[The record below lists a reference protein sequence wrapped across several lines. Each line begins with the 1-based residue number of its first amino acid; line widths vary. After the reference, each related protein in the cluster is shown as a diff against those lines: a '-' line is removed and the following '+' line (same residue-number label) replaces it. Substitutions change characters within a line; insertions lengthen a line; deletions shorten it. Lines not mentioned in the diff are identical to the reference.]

1 MKSVSPGHGG
11 QRKLGFFDKYLSVW
25 VALCMIAGTAIG
37 YFFPGFAAAL
47 GGFEVANVSIP
58 VAVVLLAMMY
68 PIMLKISLREISRV
82 RTNSKPLTLTLII
95 NWAVKPFTM
104 AFIAWLFMRVVFS
117 AFISEALQSEY
128 IAGMILLGIAPCTA
142 MVLVWT
148 YLANGN
154 LNYALVQV
162 SINDLVI
169 LLLFAPLGKLLLG
182 LTTDFPVPFAT
193 IFYSVL
199 FYVAVPLVLATATRY
214 VVVRRKGVDWLE
226 NRFIKS
232 IEWVTPAGLLVTLVL
247 LFIFQG
253 GKIIQ
258 YPLHILLIAV
268 PLVIQTYFIFGLS
281 YFGAKKMKIPFA
293 EAAPSTFIGASNFF
307 ELSVAVA
314 LILFGM
320 NSGALL
326 ATVVG
331 VLVEV
336 PVMLSLVMIMKAK
349 KDRFVFG
356 APAGKENGIGKQGA
370 PFQG

>member
-1 MKSVSPGHGG
+1 MIDGHGG
-11 QRKLGFFDKYLSVW
+11 QRRLGFFDRYLSVW

-37 YFFPGFAAAL
+37 YFFPGFAGAL
-47 GGFEVANVSIP
+47 GRFEVANVSIP

-68 PIMLKISLREISRV
+68 PIMLKISLREISKV
-82 RTNSKPLTLTLII
+82 RKNSKPLTLTLIV

-104 AFIAWLFMRVVFS
+104 AFIAWLFMRVIFS
-117 AFISEALQSEY
+117 ALIPEALQSEY

-142 MVLVWT
+142 MVLVWM

-182 LTTDFPVPFAT
+182 VTTDFPVPFAT

-214 VVVRRKGVDWLE
+214 VAIKRKGIDWLE

-253 GKIIQ
+253 GKIMQ

-268 PLVIQTYFIFGLS
+268 PLVIQTYFIFYLS
-281 YFGAKKMKIPFA
+281 YVGARKMKIPFA

-349 KDRFVFG
+349 KEKFSFG
-356 APAGKENGIGKQGA
+356 APVGARDDIGKQDA
-370 PFQG
+370 PYHD